1 MSDMFESLELNMR
14 QEAERINPTKAILA
28 SQLECEQ
35 RFESFVAKNP
45 ERVDFLSDD
54 IRSVADKYAAEYD
67 IPSETIYE
75 ATVNHLKE
83 AAVKK
88 ANPYVDPFAGKDE
101 AHSDLINDYV
111 GYNMDLDQIEL
122 YWNQYKP
129 LVQSALQGGWNQ
141 DQNQLEMEL
150 EHLKNELEGIDS
162 EEEGSDKYWSLE
174 EQISKALSALY
185 DSGVDHSLDEAA
197 GTDLKEAAIKQAEWD
212 KPWTEEDE
220 SKEEDE
226 EDEESDSE
234 EKKEEDEEEEKKES
248 SVVKTANIDWQDH
261 GDDYYTAKGPHGEW
275 NIDPQSRE
283 EQLDMGLLDFDP
295 PDYPGRRETR
305 YQLSHIP
312 PGYYE
317 GRGGISGHDVRDVYD
332 SLDEAFDA
340 AHEYQSRWNERD
352 ERKNSSV
359 REAKECN
366 CWDGYKRVPGTKP
379 CTPGSCEKCDAD
391 RKKKEAAIEEF
402 LNLHEAALLPDWMR
416 PKEMLRPKEGDLT
429 WRELLQRSNLYK
441 NPYFMGQGGQEEKDP
456 TNPAA
461 SKGRPE
467 NKKRNM
473 PAPLPE
479 EGMGMGVIGEEE
491 EDDVF
496 SDLERIEADK
506 ARLRN
511 VQQNTERFQRE
522 RDYAQKRNP
531 RQKTFNEYE
540 DQIRATGS
548 VIEDLKEF
556 YVAQGIP
563 EKTASILVEA
573 VGEMAQLQQNEPG
586 LPAGA
591 SDPSRMSIDKE
602 IGGSEG
608 EKYKNLD
615 VKQKQKELGLEHQ
628 DFTDFGEPVREFIQP
643 GGEAPYSE
651 NTKDKEKAQATS
663 DMNAKG
669 VKQEDNAPK
678 RSNASVK
685 EADSGLPEWQGLNSL
700 SPEEKAAADSFLN
713 KQIQMEV
720 ERINNGEVN
729 LYEEDVKNNL
739 EHEFWDY
746 VVDTFNVR
754 DRFETHGDTTD
765 LLDYASQTIAESPL
779 GELLGINAGAGRVGD
794 MLGKELLSSKKG
806 SSDINLVPPEGVRSA
821 ARRGIKYHSEGKA
834 GDGFESATL
843 ARAKKIA
850 EGQELTPE
858 HVKRMHSFFERHAG
872 GRSQKA
878 KKGEI
883 TPWDVA
889 WLAWGGNA
897 GRTWA
902 AAKVKQIEN
911 AKTSANRSDEIE
923 EIEKEIAK
931 LKRGVLD
938 GGYIYP
944 GDDDIASDELA
955 DLSKRLK
962 ELKQENSKEG
972 AAPLDFDLI
981 DNEVEKLMSDGM
993 TPEQAI
999 QSLGVYDDNFIGWGS
1014 GSKR

>member
-14 QEAERINPTKAILA
+14 QEAERINPTKAIMA

-67 IPSETIYE
+67 IPSETIYD
-75 ATVNHLKE
+75 ATVTHLKE

-150 EHLKNELEGIDS
+150 EHLKSELDGIDS

-185 DSGVDHSLDEAA
+185 DSGVDHSLNEAA

-226 EDEESDSE
+226 KDEESDSE
-234 EKKEEDEEEEKKES
+234 EKEEEDEEEEKKES

-317 GRGGISGHDVRDVYD
+317 GKGGNLIFSGHDVRDVYD

-402 LNLHEAALLPDWMR
+402 LNLHEAAILPDWMR

-461 SKGRPE
+461 SKGRSE

-479 EGMGMGVIGEEE
+479 EGMGMGVIGEGE

-496 SDLERIEADK
+496 SDLGRIEADK
-506 ARLRN
+506 ARLRT

-678 RSNASVK
+678 KSSIILSNDKAMEFDRLGDFAYGSTKDGMYAVVLNASNGQKIKEFHGETAHQDAQRHAYDLASENQRNKRDPIFGSDSKKSSASVK
-685 EADSGLPEWQGLNSL
+685 EAS
-700 SPEEKAAADSFLN
+700 
-713 KQIQMEV
+713 
-720 ERINNGEVN
+720 
-729 LYEEDVKNNL
+729 
-739 EHEFWDY
+739 
-746 VVDTFNVR
+746 
-754 DRFETHGDTTD
+754 D
-765 LLDYASQTIAESPL
+765 L
-779 GELLGINAGAGRVGD
+779 
-794 MLGKELLSSKKG
+794 
-806 SSDINLVPPEGVRSA
+806 NLVPPEGVRSA